1 MQLTDYVAQEP
12 DISPDGKLIACA
24 YLESQ
29 SKRLWRI
36 GIISIEGGRP
46 VKSIDLPP
54 GALQE
59 SYLRLFHWAPDG
71 SAIVYVNS
79 PDTAASVWS
88 QPING
93 AKAVQLTGIKTD
105 YIFGLDLSPDGK
117 QLVCAVGGNPND
129 VVLISDFK

>member
-1 MQLTDYVAQEP
+1 
-12 DISPDGKLIACA
+12 
-24 YLESQ
+24 
-29 SKRLWRI
+29 
-36 GIISIEGGRP
+36 
-46 VKSIDLPP
+46 
-54 GALQE
+54 
-59 SYLRLFHWAPDG
+59 LRLFHWAPNG
-71 SAIVYVNS
+71 SGIVYVNS

-105 YIFGLDLSPDGK
+105 YIFGFDVSPDGK